1 MHHGQKE
8 SWWRQCEALG
18 NVELGSLGACH
29 PCGRYDLQRCR
40 TRSPV
45 MATTFSNGCGL
56 LQQDYAPSLPF
67 FLGAHQWLWCWLH
80 LQTPACWDVLDQ
92 PGGSVVPGLCVHVEM
107 SSSKALKIGPKAAS
121 SVFEC
126 VRLLLDPDWLS
137 YLLQGWKG
145 ECRSAI
151 QRWPV
156 KHCINT
162 LHYLMRVQIQRWINT
177 SLAYK
182 FSKI

>member
-1 MHHGQKE
+1 MSSSVYCQNLATIGPRASEVDHESVLFLWIAYLHTFKRLGQLEMHHGQKE

-67 FLGAHQWLWCWLH
+67 FRCAPMTMVLTSSPNSCKLGCAWP
-80 LQTPACWDVLDQ
+80 T
-92 PGGSVVPGLCVHVEM
+92 SVAQVVVWSQASAYM
-107 SSSKALKIGPKAAS
+107 LKCPRA
-121 SVFEC
+121 
-126 VRLLLDPDWLS
+126 RH
-137 YLLQGWKG
+137 WK
-145 ECRSAI
+145 
-151 QRWPV
+151 
-156 KHCINT
+156 
-162 LHYLMRVQIQRWINT
+162 
-177 SLAYK
+177 
-182 FSKI
+182 